1 MAVRGRRG
9 RRAGTAG
16 AAAWV
21 AAALLVAASGAWAE
35 GTITPGVVDFGE
47 QPLGTQSE
55 SRPVELVNLGPR
67 PFLVN
72 RGELNTG
79 PDNIDFV
86 ATRDGCTGV
95 TLAPGE
101 RCGVDLAFKPTAAGA
116 TSQTFGFD
124 VSGPD
129 YKTLA
134 ERVAV
139 VTLNGIGTGTLP
151 PVRAAPA
158 PLPEGFFI
166 PVIGMVALGLGL
178 FILAATR
185 RGAAAG

>member
-1 MAVRGRRG
+1 VAVRRG
-9 RRAGTAG
+9 RIWWLGTWG
-16 AAAWV
+16 AL
-21 AAALLVAASGAWAE
+21 ALLTTASAGWAE
-35 GTITPGVVDFGE
+35 GTITPGLVDFGE
-47 QPLGTQSE
+47 QAVGTQSA
-55 SRPVELVNLGPR
+55 SRPIELVNLGPG

-72 RGELNTG
+72 GGELNSG

-86 ATRDGCTGV
+86 TTRDGCTGV

-101 RCGVDLAFKPTAAGA
+101 RCGVELAFTPTAAGA

-129 YKTLA
+129 YETLA

-151 PVRAAPA
+151 PVKAASA
-158 PLPEGFFI
+158 PLPEGLFI
-166 PVIGMVALGLGL
+166 PVAGVVALGLGFFL
-178 FILAATR
+178 VASTR
-185 RGAAAG
+185 RGPTHG